1 LAFSLHSESFNFH
14 MPFLFFGVW
23 KNLRLLCLLNK
34 QDVQASGLL
43 DGTASGETSFSG
55 TVETLL
61 TVSG

>member
-1 LAFSLHSESFNFH
+1 